1 MDNLNMLLE
10 GANPWKSQQ
19 AESARVA
26 AKWQKSGLL
35 KGFGSDIERNNMAVI
50 LENQAKQLVVE
61 TNTSSGQNS
70 MLGGTGENWAA
81 IALPLVRRVFAE
93 IVAKDF
99 VSVQPMAMPSGLV
112 FYLDFQYGNTKSPFT
127 EGKSLYG
134 SLADVQA
141 TDTDITNVEP
151 TGGLY
156 GAGRFGYSINSFS
169 SSVLTG
175 GTDYATAS
183 YAVAASDSLAPIVGF
198 DSRFYGPGA
207 ATLYTMSFSDAQIA
221 TAAANPDLMAVTS
234 WTVSGSGITAANI
247 LQKFTTYVSGAVG
260 NNALTFVLNA
270 QPNVTT
276 KTATL
281 FYNKQTTPALRG
293 DFEADRTNFSV
304 PNAANTTQIDIPTIN
319 IQMKSEAIVA
329 KTRKLKAQWTPEM
342 AQDLNAY
349 QNIDAEAE
357 LTGLL
362 SQYIAMEIDLEI
374 LGMLTEEAA
383 TTGYW
388 SAVNNNVWNGS
399 GFTQTAPTTGGF
411 FNTQG
416 GWFQTLGTVVQGVS
430 NKILQKTLRG
440 QANFMVISPQVAT
453 IMQSIP
459 GYASDAGS
467 ELDKVFNFGSQK
479 IGTLNSR
486 FKVYVNPYF
495 SNNVILMGYKGA
507 QFLESGAVYAPY
519 VPLLMTPLVYDPNTF
534 VPRKGI
540 MTRYA
545 KKMLRPEFYGKI
557 FVHGLSNLGVN

>member
-10 GANPWKSQQ
+10 SANPWKSQQ
-19 AESARVA
+19 AEA
-26 AKWQKSGLL
+26 AKVADKWVKSGLL
-35 KGFGSDIERNNMAVI
+35 EGIGSEIEKNNMAVI

-61 TNTSSGQNS
+61 TNITSGTNS
-70 MLGGTGENWAA
+70 MLGGTGENWAG

-112 FYLDFQYGNTKSPFT
+112 FYLDFQYGNNKNPFQA
-127 EGKSLYG
+127 GKSLYG

-141 TDTDITNVEP
+141 TDYDITNVDP

-156 GAGRFGYSINSFS
+156 GQGRYGYSMNQFS
-169 SSVLTG
+169 ASLTA
-175 GTDYATAS
+175 TTAS
-183 YAVAASDSLAPIVGF
+183 ATTASLQY
-198 DSRFYGPGA
+198 DSRYYGQG
-207 ATLYTMSFSDAQIA
+207 LFNVYFSDAQLA
-221 TAAANPDLMAVTS
+221 TLSLPDFLSVQAWIPSQSGKYGAAQV
-234 WTVSGSGITAANI
+234 
-247 LQKFTTYVSGAVG
+247 LQQFTTYTSGAG
-260 NNALTFVLNA
+260 ATALTFVVSAEPNA
-270 QPNVTT
+270 GATT
-276 KTATL
+276 V

-293 DFEADRTNFSV
+293 DFEADNTGIAI
-304 PNAANTTQIDIPTIN
+304 PNSLDPAQIDIPTIN
-319 IQMKSEAIVA
+319 IQLKSDAIVA
-329 KTRKLKAQWTPEM
+329 KTRKLKAQWTPEL

-374 LGMLTEEAA
+374 LSMLTEEAA
-383 TTGYW
+383 TVGYW
-388 SAVNNNVWNGS
+388 SATNNEIWNGS
-399 GFTQTAPTTGGF
+399 SFVQTSTTTGGF
-411 FNTQG
+411 YNTQG
-416 GWFQTLGTVVQGVS
+416 GWFQTLGTVIQSVS

-440 QANFMVISPQVAT
+440 QANFLVISPNVAT

-459 GYASDAGS
+459 GYASDAGADL
-467 ELDKVFNFGSQK
+467 EKVFNFGSQK

-486 FKVYVNPYF
+486 YKVYVNPYF

-534 VPRKGI
+534 TPRKGI

-545 KKMLRPEFYGKI
+545 KKMVRPEFYGK
-557 FVHGLSNLGVN
+557 VLVQGLGALGLTN

>member
-1 MDNLNMLLE
+1 MLLE
-10 GANPWKSQQ
+10 SANPWKSQQ
-19 AESARVA
+19 AEA
-26 AKWQKSGLL
+26 AKVASKWDKSGLL
-35 KGFGSDIERNNMAVI
+35 EGFTSEIEKNNMAVI

-61 TNTSSGQNS
+61 STNITAGTNS
-70 MLGGTGENWAA
+70 MLGGTGENWAG

-112 FYLDFQYGNTKSPFT
+112 FYLDFQYGNNKTPFQQ
-127 EGKSLYG
+127 GKSLYG

-141 TDTDITNVEP
+141 TDYDITNVDP

-156 GAGRFGYSINSFS
+156 GQGRYGYSMNQFSASVSF
-169 SSVLTG
+169 T
-175 GTDYATAS
+175 TAS
-183 YAVAASDSLAPIVGF
+183 VTAADVNY
-198 DSRFYGPGA
+198 DSRYYASTGSLTKIKF
-207 ATLYTMSFSDAQIA
+207 TDAQL
-221 TAAANPDLMAVTS
+221 AAALSLPDFLAAQAFI
-234 WTVSGSGITAANI
+234 VSGSAVTAVNI
-247 LQKFTTYVSGAVG
+247 LQQFTTYASGS
-260 NNALTFVLNA
+260 NPALFFISNQAPSVESGSI
-270 QPNVTT
+270 VM
-276 KTATL
+276 

-293 DFEADRTNFSV
+293 DFEADNTNIAI
-304 PNAANTTQIDIPTIN
+304 PNAADPDQIDIPTIN
-319 IQMKSEAIVA
+319 IQLKSDAIVA
-329 KTRKLKAQWTPEM
+329 KTRKLKAQWTPEL

-374 LGMLTEEAA
+374 LSMLTEEAA
-383 TTGYW
+383 TIGYW
-388 SAVNNNVWNGS
+388 SAENNNIWNGS
-399 GFTQTAPTTGGF
+399 AFVQTSSTTGGF
-411 FNTQG
+411 YNTQG
-416 GWFQTLGTVVQGVS
+416 GWFATLGTVLQSVS

-440 QANFMVISPQVAT
+440 QANFMVISPNIAT
-453 IMQSIP
+453 ILQSIP
-459 GYASDAGS
+459 GYASDAGADL
-467 ELDKVFNFGSQK
+467 EKVFNFGSQK

-486 FKVYVNPYF
+486 YKVYVNPYF

-545 KKMLRPEFYGKI
+545 KKMVRPEFYGKV
-557 FVHGLSNLGVN
+557 FVNGLGALGVSN

>member
-10 GANPWKSQQ
+10 SANPWKSQQ
-19 AESARVA
+19 AEA
-26 AKWQKSGLL
+26 AKVANKWAKSGLL
-35 KGFGSDIERNNMAVI
+35 EGIGSEIEKNNMAVI

-61 TNTSSGQNS
+61 TNITSGTNS
-70 MLGGTGENWAA
+70 MLGGTGENWAG

-112 FYLDFQYGNTKSPFT
+112 FYLDFQYGNNKNPFQ

-141 TDTDITNVEP
+141 TNVDITNVDP

-156 GAGRFGYSINSFS
+156 GQGRYGYSMNQFS
-169 SSVLTG
+169 ASLTA
-175 GTDYATAS
+175 TTAS
-183 YAVAASDSLAPIVGF
+183 ATTASLQY
-198 DSRFYGPGA
+198 DSRYYGQG
-207 ATLYTMSFSDAQIA
+207 LFNVNFSDAQLASLSI
-221 TAAANPDLMAVTS
+221 PDFLSVQAWIPSQSGKYSAVN
-234 WTVSGSGITAANI
+234 V
-247 LQKFTTYVSGAVG
+247 LQQFTTYTSGAGATALQFVV
-260 NNALTFVLNA
+260 NATPDGGA
-270 QPNVTT
+270 TT
-276 KTATL
+276 V

-293 DFEADRTNFSV
+293 DFEADNTNIAI
-304 PNAANTTQIDIPTIN
+304 PNSLDPAQIDIPTIN
-319 IQMKSEAIVA
+319 IQLKSDAIVA
-329 KTRKLKAQWTPEM
+329 KTRKLKAQWTPEL

-374 LGMLTEEAA
+374 LSMLTEEAA
-383 TTGYW
+383 TIGYW
-388 SAVNNNVWNGS
+388 SATNNEIWNGS
-399 GFTQTAPTTGGF
+399 AFVQTSTTTGGF
-411 FNTQG
+411 YNTQG
-416 GWFQTLGTVVQGVS
+416 GWFQTLGTVIQSVS

-440 QANFMVISPQVAT
+440 QANFLVISPNVAT

-459 GYASDAGS
+459 GYASDAGADL
-467 ELDKVFNFGSQK
+467 EKVFNFGSQK

-486 FKVYVNPYF
+486 YKVYVNPYF

-534 VPRKGI
+534 TPRKGI

-545 KKMLRPEFYGKI
+545 KKMVRPEFYGK
-557 FVHGLSNLGVN
+557 VLVQGLGGLGLAN

>member
-19 AESARVA
+19 AEAARVA
-26 AKWQKSGLL
+26 TKWQKSGLL
-35 KGFGSDIERNNMAVI
+35 EGINNQVEKNNMAVI

-61 TNTSSGQNS
+61 TNITAGTNS
-70 MLGGTGENWAA
+70 MLGGTGENWAG

-93 IVAKDF
+93 IVAKEF

-112 FYLDFQYGNTKSPFT
+112 FYLDFQYGNNKTPFQQN
-127 EGKSLYG
+127 KSLYG

-141 TDTDITNVEP
+141 TNYDITNVNP

-156 GAGRFGYSINSFS
+156 GQGRYGYSMNQFTQSVTYSASLVNSLSQVNWDSRYESSTGSLYVINISDVSASLLTNADFLAAQAFIPS
-169 SSVLTG
+169 SSLVSGINVLQQFTN
-175 GTDYATAS
+175 
-183 YAVAASDSLAPIVGF
+183 
-198 DSRFYGPGA
+198 
-207 ATLYTMSFSDAQIA
+207 YT
-221 TAAANPDLMAVTS
+221 
-234 WTVSGSGITAANI
+234 SGSGATALQFVTTAALTGANS
-247 LQKFTTYVSGAVG
+247 SGSIAI
-260 NNALTFVLNA
+260 
-270 QPNVTT
+270 
-276 KTATL
+276 
-281 FYNKQTTPALRG
+281 FYEKETTPALRG
-293 DFEADRTNFSV
+293 DFEADNTGIAI
-304 PNAANTTQIDIPTIN
+304 PNSLSQDQIVIPTVN
-319 IQMKSEAIVA
+319 IQMKSDAIVA
-329 KTRKLKAQWTPEM
+329 KTRKLKAQWTPEL

-388 SAVNNNVWNGS
+388 SAENNKIWNGS
-399 GFTQTAPTTGGF
+399 TFVQTSTTTGGF
-411 FNTQG
+411 YNTQG
-416 GWFQTLGTVVQGVS
+416 GWFATLGTVLQGVS

-440 QANFMVISPQVAT
+440 QANFLVISPAVAT

-459 GYASDAGS
+459 GYASDAGA

-479 IGTLNSR
+479 IGSLNSR
-486 FKVYVNPYF
+486 YKVYVNPYF
-495 SNNVILMGYKGA
+495 SDNVILMGYKGA

-519 VPLLMTPLVYDPNTF
+519 VPLLMTPLVYDPETF
-534 VPRKGI
+534 TPRKGI

-545 KKMLRPEFYGKI
+545 KKMVRPEFYGKV
-557 FVHGLSNLGVN
+557 FVNGLNALGIN

>member
-1 MDNLNMLLE
+1 MENLNMLLE
-10 GANPWKSQQ
+10 SANPWRSQQ
-19 AESARVA
+19 ADA
-26 AKWQKSGLL
+26 AKDASKWDKSGLL
-35 KGFGSDIERNNMAVI
+35 EGITSEVEKNNMAVI

-61 TNTSSGQNS
+61 STNITSGTNS
-70 MLGGTGENWAA
+70 MLGGTGENWAG

-99 VSVQPMAMPSGLV
+99 VSVQPMSMPSGLV
-112 FYLDFQYGNTKSPFT
+112 FYLDFQYGNNKNPFQA
-127 EGKSLYG
+127 GKSLYG

-141 TDTDITNVEP
+141 TDYDITNVDP

-156 GAGRFGYSINSFS
+156 GQGRYGYSMNQFS
-169 SSVLTG
+169 ASLTA
-175 GTDYATAS
+175 TTAS
-183 YAVAASDSLAPIVGF
+183 ATTASLNY
-198 DSRFYGPGA
+198 DSRYYGQG
-207 ATLYTMSFSDAQIA
+207 LFNVYFSDAQLA
-221 TAAANPDLMAVTS
+221 TLSLPDFLSVQAWIPSQSAKYSAGNV
-234 WTVSGSGITAANI
+234 
-247 LQKFTTYVSGAVG
+247 LQQFTTYTSGAG
-260 NNALTFVLNA
+260 ATALTFVVNA
-270 QPNVTT
+270 TPDGGATT
-276 KTATL
+276 V

-293 DFEADRTNFSV
+293 DFEADNTGIAI
-304 PNAANTTQIDIPTIN
+304 PNAADPIQIDIPTIN
-319 IQMKSEAIVA
+319 IQLKSDAIVA
-329 KTRKLKAQWTPEM
+329 KTRKLKAQWTPEL

-374 LGMLTEEAA
+374 LSMLTEEAA

-388 SAVNNNVWNGS
+388 SATNNEIWNGS
-399 GFTQTAPTTGGF
+399 SFTQTSATTGGYY
-411 FNTQG
+411 NTQG
-416 GWFQTLGTVVQGVS
+416 GWFQTLGTVLQSVS

-440 QANFMVISPQVAT
+440 QANFMVISPAIAT

-459 GYASDAGS
+459 GYASDAGADL
-467 ELDKVFNFGSQK
+467 EKVFNFGSQK

-486 FKVYVNPYF
+486 YKVYVNPYF

-519 VPLLMTPLVYDPNTF
+519 VPLLMTPLVYDPETF

-545 KKMLRPEFYGKI
+545 KKMVRPEFYGKVFI
-557 FVHGLSNLGVN
+557 QGLGNLGIS

>member
-1 MDNLNMLLE
+1 MENLNMLLE
-10 GANPWKSQQ
+10 SANPWRSQQ
-19 AESARVA
+19 ADA
-26 AKWQKSGLL
+26 AKVASKWDKSGLL
-35 KGFGSDIERNNMAVI
+35 EGITSEVEKNNMAVI

-61 TNTSSGQNS
+61 STNITSGTNS
-70 MLGGTGENWAA
+70 MLGGTGENWAG

-99 VSVQPMAMPSGLV
+99 VSVQPMSMPSGLV
-112 FYLDFQYGNTKSPFT
+112 FYLDFQYGNNKTPFQQ
-127 EGKSLYG
+127 GKSLYG

-141 TDTDITNVEP
+141 TDYDITNVDP

-156 GAGRFGYSINSFS
+156 GQGRYGYSMNQFS
-169 SSVLTG
+169 ASVTYSASAY
-175 GTDYATAS
+175 TTAQ
-183 YAVAASDSLAPIVGF
+183 SDSLAPFVNY
-198 DSRFYGPGA
+198 DSRYIGTA
-207 ATLYTMSFSDAQIA
+207 TTLYVVNVSDSQLASNLSLADFLSVQAWIPSSSLVSGLN
-221 TAAANPDLMAVTS
+221 TLQQFTS
-234 WTVSGSGITAANI
+234 YSSGSGATALQFVTTAA
-247 LQKFTTYVSGAVG
+247 LSGANSSG
-260 NNALTFVLNA
+260 SAA
-270 QPNVTT
+270 
-276 KTATL
+276 L

-293 DFEADRTNFSV
+293 DFEADNTSISI
-304 PNAANTTQIDIPTIN
+304 PNAADPIQIDIPTIN
-319 IQMKSEAIVA
+319 IQLKSDAIVA

-374 LGMLTEEAA
+374 LSMLTEEAA
-383 TTGYW
+383 TIGYW
-388 SAVNNNVWNGS
+388 SAENNKLWNGS
-399 GFTQTAPTTGGF
+399 TFVQTSTTTGGF
-411 FNTQG
+411 YNTQG
-416 GWFQTLGTVVQGVS
+416 GWFATLGTVLQSVS

-440 QANFMVISPQVAT
+440 QANFLVISPAIAT

-459 GYASDAGS
+459 GYASDAGADL
-467 ELDKVFNFGSQK
+467 EKVFNFGSQK

-486 FKVYVNPYF
+486 YKVYVNPYF

-519 VPLLMTPLVYDPNTF
+519 VPLLMTPLVYDPETF

-545 KKMLRPEFYGKI
+545 KKMVRPEFYGK
-557 FVHGLSNLGVN
+557 VYVNGLNALGVS

>member
-1 MDNLNMLLE
+1 MLLE
-10 GANPWKSQQ
+10 SANPWKSQQ
-19 AESARVA
+19 AEAARTA
-26 AKWQKSGLL
+26 NKWEKSGLL
-35 KGFGSDIERNNMAVI
+35 EGMTGEIEKNNMAVI

-61 TNTSSGQNS
+61 STNITSGTNS
-70 MLGGTGENWAA
+70 MLGGTGENWAG

-99 VSVQPMAMPSGLV
+99 VSVQPMSMPSGLV
-112 FYLDFQYGNTKSPFT
+112 FYLDFQYGNNKNPFQA
-127 EGKSLYG
+127 GKSLYG

-141 TDTDITNVEP
+141 TDYDITNVDP

-156 GAGRFGYSINSFS
+156 GQGRYGYSMNQFS
-169 SSVLTG
+169 ASLTA
-175 GTDYATAS
+175 TTAS
-183 YAVAASDSLAPIVGF
+183 ATTASLNY
-198 DSRFYGPGA
+198 DSRYYGQG
-207 ATLYTMSFSDAQIA
+207 LFNVYFSDAQLA
-221 TAAANPDLMAVTS
+221 TLSLPDFLSVQAWIPSQSATYSAGNV
-234 WTVSGSGITAANI
+234 
-247 LQKFTTYVSGAVG
+247 LQQFTTYTSGAG
-260 NNALTFVLNA
+260 ATALTFVVNA
-270 QPNVTT
+270 TPDGGATT
-276 KTATL
+276 V

-293 DFEADRTNFSV
+293 DFEADNTGIAI
-304 PNAANTTQIDIPTIN
+304 PNAADPIQIDIPTIN
-319 IQMKSEAIVA
+319 IQLKSDAIVA
-329 KTRKLKAQWTPEM
+329 KTRKLKAQWTPEL

-374 LGMLTEEAA
+374 LSMLTEEAA

-388 SAVNNNVWNGS
+388 SATNNEIWNGS
-399 GFTQTAPTTGGF
+399 SFTQTTISTGGYY
-411 FNTQG
+411 NTQG
-416 GWFQTLGTVVQGVS
+416 GWFQTLGTVLQSVS

-440 QANFMVISPQVAT
+440 QANFMVISPAIAT

-459 GYASDAGS
+459 GYASDAGADL
-467 ELDKVFNFGSQK
+467 EKVFNFGSQK

-486 FKVYVNPYF
+486 YKVYVNPYF

-519 VPLLMTPLVYDPNTF
+519 VPLLMTPLVYDPETF

-545 KKMLRPEFYGKI
+545 KKMVRPEFYGKVFI
-557 FVHGLSNLGVN
+557 QGLGNLGVS

>member
-1 MDNLNMLLE
+1 MENLNMLLE
-10 GANPWKSQQ
+10 SANPWKSQQ
-19 AESARVA
+19 AEA
-26 AKWQKSGLL
+26 AKVASKWDKSGLL
-35 KGFGSDIERNNMAVI
+35 EGFTSEIEKNNMAVI

-61 TNTSSGQNS
+61 STNITAGTNS
-70 MLGGTGENWAA
+70 MLGGTGENWAG

-112 FYLDFQYGNTKSPFT
+112 FYLDFQYGNNKTPFQQ
-127 EGKSLYG
+127 GKSLYG

-141 TDTDITNVEP
+141 TDYDITNVDP

-156 GAGRFGYSINSFS
+156 GQGRYGYSMNQFSASVSF
-169 SSVLTG
+169 T
-175 GTDYATAS
+175 TAS
-183 YAVAASDSLAPIVGF
+183 VTAADVNY
-198 DSRFYGPGA
+198 DSRYYASTGSLKKIQF
-207 ATLYTMSFSDAQIA
+207 TDAQL
-221 TAAANPDLMAVTS
+221 AAALSLPDYLAAQAFI
-234 WTVSGSGITAANI
+234 VSGSAVNAVNI
-247 LQKFTTYVSGAVG
+247 LQQFTTYASGS
-260 NNALTFVLNA
+260 NPALFFISNQAPSVESGSI
-270 QPNVTT
+270 VM
-276 KTATL
+276 

-293 DFEADRTNFSV
+293 DFEADNTNIAI
-304 PNAANTTQIDIPTIN
+304 PNAADPDQIDIPTIN
-319 IQMKSEAIVA
+319 IQLKSDAIVA
-329 KTRKLKAQWTPEM
+329 KTRKLKAQWTPEL

-374 LGMLTEEAA
+374 LSMLTEEAA
-383 TTGYW
+383 TIGYW
-388 SAVNNNVWNGS
+388 SAENNNIWNGS
-399 GFTQTAPTTGGF
+399 AFVQTSSTTGGF
-411 FNTQG
+411 YNTQG
-416 GWFQTLGTVVQGVS
+416 GWFATLGTVLQSVS

-440 QANFMVISPQVAT
+440 QANFMVISPNIAT
-453 IMQSIP
+453 ILQSIP
-459 GYASDAGS
+459 GYASDAGADL
-467 ELDKVFNFGSQK
+467 EKVFNFGSQK

-486 FKVYVNPYF
+486 YKVYVNPYF

-545 KKMLRPEFYGKI
+545 KKMVRPEFYGKV
-557 FVHGLSNLGVN
+557 FVNGLGALGVSN

>member
-10 GANPWKSQQ
+10 GSNPWKSQQ
-19 AESARVA
+19 AEAARVA
-26 AKWQKSGLL
+26 KKWAKTGLL
-35 KGFGSDIERNNMAVI
+35 EGMNGEIEKNNMAVI

-61 TNTSSGQNS
+61 TNTTSGTNS
-70 MLGGTGENWAA
+70 MLGGTGENWAG

-112 FYLDFQYGNTKSPFT
+112 FYLDFQYGNSKTPFQ
-127 EGKSLYG
+127 ENKSLYG

-141 TDTDITNVEP
+141 TNTNITNVDP

-156 GAGRFGYSINSFS
+156 GQGRYGYSMNQFSQSIAYSASLVNNMSQVNWDSRYESSTGSLYVINFSAASASLLTNADFLAAQAFIPS
-169 SSVLTG
+169 SSVINGLNVLQQFTN
-175 GTDYATAS
+175 Y
-183 YAVAASDSLAPIVGF
+183 
-198 DSRFYGPGA
+198 
-207 ATLYTMSFSDAQIA
+207 
-221 TAAANPDLMAVTS
+221 N
-234 WTVSGSGITAANI
+234 SGSTNS
-247 LQKFTTYVSGAVG
+247 T
-260 NNALTFVLNA
+260 LTFV
-270 QPNVTT
+270 TT
-276 KTATL
+276 AVLTGANSSGSCTV
-281 FYNKQTTPALRG
+281 FYDKQTTPALRG
-293 DFEADRTNFSV
+293 DFEADNTGIAI
-304 PNAANTTQIDIPTIN
+304 PNSLSAAQIVIPTVN
-319 IQMKSEAIVA
+319 IQMKSDAIVA
-329 KTRKLKAQWTPEM
+329 KTRKLKAQWTPEL

-374 LGMLTEEAA
+374 LSMLTEEAA
-383 TTGYW
+383 TIGYW
-388 SAVNNNVWNGS
+388 SAENNKLWNGTT
-399 GFTQTAPTTGGF
+399 FTQTSTVTGGF
-411 FNTQG
+411 YNTQG
-416 GWFQTLGTVVQGVS
+416 GWFATLGTVLQSVS

-440 QANFMVISPQVAT
+440 QANFLVISPAVAT

-459 GYASDAGS
+459 GYASDAGA

-486 FKVYVNPYF
+486 YKVYVNPYF
-495 SNNVILMGYKGA
+495 SDNVILMGYKGA

-519 VPLLMTPLVYDPNTF
+519 VPLLMTPLVYDPDTF

-545 KKMLRPEFYGKI
+545 KKMVRPEFYGKV
-557 FVHGLSNLGVN
+557 FVNGLNALGVN

>member
-19 AESARVA
+19 AEAARVA
-26 AKWQKSGLL
+26 TKWQKSGLL
-35 KGFGSDIERNNMAVI
+35 EGMSSEIEKNNMAVI

-61 TNTSSGQNS
+61 TNITAGTNS
-70 MLGGTGENWAA
+70 MLGGTGENWAG

-112 FYLDFQYGNTKSPFT
+112 FYLDFQYGNNKNPFQR
-127 EGKSLYG
+127 GKSLYG

-141 TDTDITNVEP
+141 TDIDITNVDP

-156 GAGRFGYSINSFS
+156 GQGRYGYSMNQFS
-169 SSVLTG
+169 ASVTV
-175 GTDYATAS
+175 TTAS
-183 YAVAASDSLAPIVGF
+183 YATAASDSLAPYVNY
-198 DSRFYGPGA
+198 DSRYIGTSSTLYRINIA
-207 ATLYTMSFSDAQIA
+207 DSQLATLSL
-221 TAAANPDLMAVTS
+221 PDFLSVQAWIPSGSGVAPLNVLQQFTNY
-234 WTVSGSGITAANI
+234 VSGSGLNFITNVAP
-247 LQKFTTYVSGAVG
+247 SVG
-260 NNALTFVLNA
+260 
-270 QPNVTT
+270 
-276 KTATL
+276 TATTVL

-293 DFEADRTNFSV
+293 DYEADNTGIAI
-304 PNAANTTQIDIPTIN
+304 PNAADPAQIDIPTIN
-319 IQMKSEAIVA
+319 IQLKSDAIVA
-329 KTRKLKAQWTPEM
+329 KTRKLKAQWTPEL

-374 LGMLTEEAA
+374 LSMLTEEAA

-388 SAVNNNVWNGS
+388 SATNNKVWNS
-399 GFTQTAPTTGGF
+399 ATQTFDQTSAVTGNGYY
-411 FNTQG
+411 NTQG
-416 GWFQTLGTVVQGVS
+416 GWFATLGTVLQSVS

-440 QANFMVISPQVAT
+440 QANFLVISPVVAT

-459 GYASDAGS
+459 GYASDAGA

-486 FKVYVNPYF
+486 YKVYVNPYF
-495 SNNVILMGYKGA
+495 SDNTILMGYKGA

-519 VPLLMTPLVYDPNTF
+519 VPLLMTPLVYDPDTF
-534 VPRKGI
+534 TPRKGI

-545 KKMLRPEFYGKI
+545 KKMVRPEFYGK
-557 FVHGLSNLGVN
+557 VYVNGLNNLGQY

>member
-1 MDNLNMLLE
+1 MENLNMLLE
-10 GANPWKSQQ
+10 SANPWKSQQ
-19 AESARVA
+19 AEA
-26 AKWQKSGLL
+26 AKTANKWAKSGLL
-35 KGFGSDIERNNMAVI
+35 EGISNEIEKNNMAVI

-61 TNTSSGQNS
+61 STNITAGTNS
-70 MLGGTGENWAA
+70 MLGGTGENWAG

-112 FYLDFQYGNTKSPFT
+112 FYLDFQYGNNKTPFQQ
-127 EGKSLYG
+127 GKSLYG

-141 TDTDITNVEP
+141 TNTDITNVDP

-156 GAGRFGYSINSFS
+156 GQGRYGYSINQFS
-169 SSVLTG
+169 SSVT
-175 GTDYATAS
+175 YSAS
-183 YAVAASDSLAPIVGF
+183 LVNSLAQVNY
-198 DSRFYGPGA
+198 DSRFEASTGS
-207 ATLYTMSFSDAQIA
+207 LYVINVSDAQCATLSLPDFLSAQAWIPSSSVIA
-221 TAAANPDLMAVTS
+221 APVVLQQFTQYT
-234 WTVSGSGITAANI
+234 SGSGATA
-247 LQKFTTYVSGAVG
+247 LQFVVNFPLTGSTSSGSIA
-260 NNALTFVLNA
+260 
-270 QPNVTT
+270 
-276 KTATL
+276 L

-293 DFEADRTNFSV
+293 DFEADNTNIAI
-304 PNAANTTQIDIPTIN
+304 PNAADPAQIDIPTIN
-319 IQMKSEAIVA
+319 IQLKSDAIVA
-329 KTRKLKAQWTPEM
+329 KTRKLKAQWTPEL

-374 LGMLTEEAA
+374 LSMLTEEAA
-383 TTGYW
+383 TIGYW
-388 SAVNNNVWNGS
+388 SAENNKLWNGS
-399 GFTQTAPTTGGF
+399 AFVQTSTTTGGF
-411 FNTQG
+411 YNTQG
-416 GWFQTLGTVVQGVS
+416 GWFATLGTVLQSVS

-440 QANFMVISPQVAT
+440 QANFLVISPQIAT

-459 GYASDAGS
+459 GYASDAGADL
-467 ELDKVFNFGSQK
+467 EKVFNFGSQK

-486 FKVYVNPYF
+486 YKVYVNPYF

-545 KKMLRPEFYGKI
+545 KKMVRPEFYGK
-557 FVHGLSNLGVN
+557 VYVNGLNALGIS

>member
-1 MDNLNMLLE
+1 MENLNMLLE

-19 AESARVA
+19 AEAAKTA

-35 KGFGSDIERNNMAVI
+35 EGLNNEVERNNMAVI

-61 TNTSSGQNS
+61 TNVTAGTNS
-70 MLGGTGENWAA
+70 MLGGTGENWAG

-112 FYLDFQYGNTKSPFT
+112 FYLDFQYGDNKTPFQA
-127 EGKSLYG
+127 GKSLYG

-141 TDTDITNVEP
+141 TDYDITNVDP

-156 GAGRFGYSINSFS
+156 GQGRYGYSMNQFS
-169 SSVLTG
+169 ASVTV
-175 GTDYATAS
+175 TTAS
-183 YAVAASDSLAPIVGF
+183 YATAASDSLAPFVNY
-198 DSRFYGPGA
+198 DSRYIGTST
-207 ATLYTMSFSDAQIA
+207 TLYRVNISDAQLA
-221 TAAANPDLMAVTS
+221 TLDLPDFLAASAFII
-234 WTVSGSGITAANI
+234 SGSGVNPANV
-247 LQKFTTYVSGAVG
+247 LQQFTTYVSGSG
-260 NNALTFVLNA
+260 MNFITNA
-270 QPNVTT
+270 QPSVGAATT
-276 KTATL
+276 VL
-281 FYNKQTTPALRG
+281 FYNKQTTPAQRG
-293 DFEADRTNFSV
+293 DFEADRSNTSV
-304 PNAANTTQIDIPTIN
+304 PNSLDPDQIVIPTVN
-319 IQMKSEAIVA
+319 IQMKSDAIVA
-329 KTRKLKAQWTPEM
+329 KTRKLKAQWTPEL

-374 LGMLTEEAA
+374 LAMLTEEAA

-388 SAVNNNVWNGS
+388 SAENNKIWNGTS
-399 GFTQTAPTTGGF
+399 FVQTSTTTGGF
-411 FNTQG
+411 YNTQG
-416 GWFQTLGTVVQGVS
+416 GWFATLGTVLQSVS

-440 QANFMVISPQVAT
+440 QANFLVISPAVAT

-459 GYASDAGS
+459 GYASDAGA

-479 IGTLNSR
+479 MGTLNSR
-486 FKVYVNPYF
+486 YKVYVNPYF
-495 SNNVILMGYKGA
+495 SDNVILMGYKGA

-519 VPLLMTPLVYDPNTF
+519 VPLLMTPLVYDPETF

-545 KKMLRPEFYGKI
+545 KKMVRPEFYGKV
-557 FVHGLSNLGVN
+557 FVNGLNALGIQ

>member
-1 MDNLNMLLE
+1 MENLNMLLE
-10 GANPWKSQQ
+10 SANPWRSQQ
-19 AESARVA
+19 ADA
-26 AKWQKSGLL
+26 AKVASKWDKSGLL
-35 KGFGSDIERNNMAVI
+35 EGITSEVEKNNMAVI

-61 TNTSSGQNS
+61 STNITSGTNS
-70 MLGGTGENWAA
+70 MLGGTGENWAG

-99 VSVQPMAMPSGLV
+99 VSVQPMSMPSGLV
-112 FYLDFQYGNTKSPFT
+112 FYLDFQYGNNKTPFQQ
-127 EGKSLYG
+127 GKSLYG

-141 TDTDITNVEP
+141 TDYDITNVDP

-156 GAGRFGYSINSFS
+156 GQGRYGYSMNQFS
-169 SSVLTG
+169 ASVTYSASAY
-175 GTDYATAS
+175 TTAQ
-183 YAVAASDSLAPIVGF
+183 SDSLAPFVNY
-198 DSRFYGPGA
+198 DSRYIGTA
-207 ATLYTMSFSDAQIA
+207 TTLYVVNVSDSQLASNLSLADFLSVQAWIPSSSLVSGLN
-221 TAAANPDLMAVTS
+221 TLQQFTNYT
-234 WTVSGSGITAANI
+234 SGSGATALQFVTTAA
-247 LQKFTTYVSGAVG
+247 LSGANSSG
-260 NNALTFVLNA
+260 SAA
-270 QPNVTT
+270 
-276 KTATL
+276 L

-293 DFEADRTNFSV
+293 DFEADNTSISI
-304 PNAANTTQIDIPTIN
+304 PNAADPLQIDIPTIN
-319 IQMKSEAIVA
+319 IQLKSDAIVA

-374 LGMLTEEAA
+374 LSMLTEEAA
-383 TTGYW
+383 TIGYW
-388 SAVNNNVWNGS
+388 SAENNKIWNGTT
-399 GFTQTAPTTGGF
+399 FVQTTTATGGF
-411 FNTQG
+411 YNTQG
-416 GWFQTLGTVVQGVS
+416 GWFATLGTVLQSVS

-440 QANFMVISPQVAT
+440 QANFLVISPAIAT

-459 GYASDAGS
+459 GYASDAGADL
-467 ELDKVFNFGSQK
+467 EKVFNFGSQK

-486 FKVYVNPYF
+486 YKVYVNPYF

-519 VPLLMTPLVYDPNTF
+519 VPLLMTPLVYDPETF

-545 KKMLRPEFYGKI
+545 KKMVRPEFYGK
-557 FVHGLSNLGVN
+557 VYVNGLNALGVS

>member
-19 AESARVA
+19 AEAARVA
-26 AKWQKSGLL
+26 GKWAKSGLL
-35 KGFGSDIERNNMAVI
+35 EGIGSEIEKNNMAVI

-61 TNTSSGQNS
+61 TNTTSGTNS
-70 MLGGTGENWAA
+70 MLGGTGENWAG

-112 FYLDFQYGNTKSPFT
+112 FYLDFQYGNNKTPFQD
-127 EGKSLYG
+127 GKSLYG

-141 TDTDITNVEP
+141 TNTNITNVDP

-156 GAGRFGYSINSFS
+156 GQGRYGYSMNQFSQSIAYSASLVNNLSQVNWDSRYESSTGSLYVINFSAASASLLTNADFLAAQAFIPS
-169 SSVLTG
+169 SSVINGLNVLQQFTN
-175 GTDYATAS
+175 Y
-183 YAVAASDSLAPIVGF
+183 
-198 DSRFYGPGA
+198 
-207 ATLYTMSFSDAQIA
+207 
-221 TAAANPDLMAVTS
+221 N
-234 WTVSGSGITAANI
+234 SGSTNS
-247 LQKFTTYVSGAVG
+247 T
-260 NNALTFVLNA
+260 LTFV
-270 QPNVTT
+270 T
-276 KTATL
+276 TATL
-281 FYNKQTTPALRG
+281 TGANSSGSCMVYYDKQTTPALRG
-293 DFEADRTNFSV
+293 DYEADNTGIAI
-304 PNAANTTQIDIPTIN
+304 PNAASATQIVIPTVN
-319 IQMKSEAIVA
+319 IQMKSDSIVA
-329 KTRKLKAQWTPEM
+329 KTRKLKAQWTPEL

-374 LGMLTEEAA
+374 LSMLTEEAA

-388 SAVNNNVWNGS
+388 SAENNKLWNGTT
-399 GFTQTAPTTGGF
+399 FTQTSTTTGGF
-411 FNTQG
+411 YNTQG
-416 GWFQTLGTVVQGVS
+416 GWFATLGTVLQSVS

-440 QANFMVISPQVAT
+440 QANFMVISPAVAT

-459 GYASDAGS
+459 GYASDAGAD
-467 ELDKVFNFGSQK
+467 LDKVFNFGSQK

-486 FKVYVNPYF
+486 YKVYVNPYY
-495 SNNVILMGYKGA
+495 SDNVILMGYKGA

-519 VPLLMTPLVYDPNTF
+519 VPLLMTPLVYDPETF

-545 KKMLRPEFYGKI
+545 KKMVRPEFYGRV
-557 FVHGLSNLGVN
+557 FVNGLNALGIN

>member
-10 GANPWKSQQ
+10 SANPWKSQQ
-19 AESARVA
+19 AEA
-26 AKWQKSGLL
+26 AKVANKWAKSGLL
-35 KGFGSDIERNNMAVI
+35 EGISTEIEKNNMAVI

-61 TNTSSGQNS
+61 TNITSGTNS
-70 MLGGTGENWAA
+70 MLGGTGENWAG

-112 FYLDFQYGNTKSPFT
+112 FYLDFQYGNNKNPFQA
-127 EGKSLYG
+127 GKSLYG

-141 TDTDITNVEP
+141 TNTDITNVDP

-156 GAGRFGYSINSFS
+156 GQGRYGYSMNQFS
-169 SSVLTG
+169 ASLTA
-175 GTDYATAS
+175 TTAS
-183 YAVAASDSLAPIVGF
+183 ATSASLQY
-198 DSRFYGPGA
+198 DSRYYGA
-207 ATLYTMSFSDAQIA
+207 ALYNVYFSDAELASLSLPDFLSAQAWIPSQSGKFG
-221 TAAANPDLMAVTS
+221 AASV
-234 WTVSGSGITAANI
+234 
-247 LQKFTTYVSGAVG
+247 LQQFTTYTSGAG
-260 NNALTFVLNA
+260 ATALTFVVSA
-270 QPNVTT
+270 QPNAGAAVV
-276 KTATL
+276 

-293 DFEADRTNFSV
+293 DFEADNTNIAI
-304 PNAANTTQIDIPTIN
+304 PNAADPAQIDIPTIN
-319 IQMKSEAIVA
+319 IQLKSDAIVA
-329 KTRKLKAQWTPEM
+329 KTRKLKAQWTPEL

-374 LGMLTEEAA
+374 LSMLTEEAA
-383 TTGYW
+383 TVGYW
-388 SAVNNNVWNGS
+388 SATNNEVWNGS
-399 GFTQTAPTTGGF
+399 SFVQQTTATGGF
-411 FNTQG
+411 YNTQG
-416 GWFQTLGTVVQGVS
+416 GWFQTLGTVLQSVS

-440 QANFMVISPQVAT
+440 QANFLVISPNVAT

-459 GYASDAGS
+459 GYASDAGADL
-467 ELDKVFNFGSQK
+467 EKVFNFGSQK

-534 VPRKGI
+534 TPRKGI

-545 KKMLRPEFYGKI
+545 KKMVNNRFFGRIIVDGVRTFDLNELR
-557 FVHGLSNLGVN
+557 

>member
-10 GANPWKSQQ
+10 SANPWKSQQ
-19 AESARVA
+19 AEA
-26 AKWQKSGLL
+26 AKVANKWEKSGLL
-35 KGFGSDIERNNMAVI
+35 EGINGEIEKNNMAVI

-61 TNTSSGQNS
+61 STNITSGTNS
-70 MLGGTGENWAA
+70 MLGGTGENWAG

-112 FYLDFQYGNTKSPFT
+112 FYLDFQYGNNKNPFQQ
-127 EGKSLYG
+127 GKSLYG

-141 TDTDITNVEP
+141 TNTDITNVDP

-156 GAGRFGYSINSFS
+156 GQGRYGYSMNQFS
-169 SSVLTG
+169 ASLTATTSSAT
-175 GTDYATAS
+175 TAS
-183 YAVAASDSLAPIVGF
+183 LQY
-198 DSRFYGPGA
+198 DSRYYGQG
-207 ATLYTMSFSDAQIA
+207 LFNVFFSDAQLA
-221 TAAANPDLMAVTS
+221 TLSLPDFLSVQAWIPSQSGKYGAAQV
-234 WTVSGSGITAANI
+234 
-247 LQKFTTYVSGAVG
+247 LQQFTTYTSGAG
-260 NNALTFVLNA
+260 ATALTFVVSGTPDGGA
-270 QPNVTT
+270 TT
-276 KTATL
+276 V

-293 DFEADRTNFSV
+293 DFEADNTNIAI
-304 PNAANTTQIDIPTIN
+304 PNAADPAQIDIPTIN
-319 IQMKSEAIVA
+319 IQLKSDAIVA
-329 KTRKLKAQWTPEM
+329 KTRKLKAQWTPEL

-374 LGMLTEEAA
+374 LSMLTEEAA
-383 TTGYW
+383 TIGYW
-388 SAVNNNVWNGS
+388 SATNNEIWNGS
-399 GFTQTAPTTGGF
+399 SFTQTSATTGGF
-411 FNTQG
+411 YNTQG
-416 GWFQTLGTVVQGVS
+416 GWFQTLGTVIQSVS

-440 QANFMVISPQVAT
+440 QANFLVISPNVAT

-459 GYASDAGS
+459 GYASDAGADL
-467 ELDKVFNFGSQK
+467 EKVFNFGSQK

-486 FKVYVNPYF
+486 YKVYVNPYF

-534 VPRKGI
+534 TPRKGI

-545 KKMLRPEFYGKI
+545 KKMVRPEFYGK
-557 FVHGLSNLGVN
+557 VLVQGLGNLGLTN